1 MNAVL
6 KTISKIGIVPV
17 IALDDAKKA
26 VPLAKAL
33 VAGGLP
39 AAEITFRTAAA
50 EEAIRAIKAEVPEM
64 LVGAGT
70 VTSKERLDRALAAG
84 SEFIVT
90 PGFNPDTVKYGID
103 KGALMLPGTATGGEM
118 EQAMALGLEAVKF
131 FPAEDNGGIKKL
143 KAMAGPYREL
153 MWMPTGG
160 VNTKNMMDY
169 LSFPQIIACGGTWMV
184 KKDLIEGECW
194 DEITAICRDAVKVML
209 GIELAHVGVNTE
221 SREEAERLAKL
232 VSGMM
237 GLSTRDTGK
246 SWFACDNGIEFMSH
260 KGPGTMGH
268 IGFKTNSVE
277 RAMYHLGLQG
287 IEFDESSITYTEKG
301 APRFV
306 YFKGEFGG
314 FAIHLVNR

>member
-184 KKDLIEGECW
+184 KKDLIEGACW

-246 SWFACDNGIEFMSH
+246 SWFACDNGIEFMSR